1 MSAPAPIPAADL
13 DAAARCLRVLAHPDR
28 LRIVEQLDL
37 HRRVRV
43 GDLAVA
49 LDLAP
54 NAVSQHLNQMRAHGL
69 LEPRRDG
76 REVYY
81 RIANPHVLNV
91 LRCIRRYGTGK
102 DRP

>member
-1 MSAPAPIPAADL
+1 MSRSATLIPAARIRM
-13 DAAARCLRVLAHPDR
+13 AARCLRVLAHPDR

-37 HRRVRV
+37 QRRVRV

-49 LDLAP
+49 LDMAP

-69 LEPRRDG
+69 LDADRDG

-81 RIANPHVLNV
+81 RIANPQCVNV
-91 LRCIRRYGTGK
+91 LRCIRK
-102 DRP
+102 HAHD

>member
-1 MSAPAPIPAADL
+1 MASTPPPIPTENL
-13 DAAARCLRVLAHPDR
+13 QRAARCLRVLAHPDR
-28 LRIVEQLDL
+28 LRIVEQLDI
-37 HRRVRV
+37 HRKVRV

-69 LEPRRDG
+69 LDARRDG

-81 RIANPHVLNV
+81 HVTNPHALNV
-91 LRCIRRYGTGK
+91 LRCIRKHGGGQ
-102 DRP
+102 D